1 MPKTIK
7 LYKIRKRL
15 LSMHIFSA
23 FTGVGQCL
31 TNFGSSYPSLS
42 ASSDLA
48 ASLGGGGI
56 GVPSSGNLTP
66 VSAPSPSL
74 TSHTSLPAPS
84 LTTFGFTQV
93 LFDFLNLKAS
103 YIRPKTSSNSISKV
117 SSHRIIDRFLRYE
130 NEKLQN

>member
-7 LYKIRKRL
+7 LYKIRKKL

-93 LFDFLNLKAS
+93 LLDFQAKRNDILTNNSKGKFPHNPYPFFL
-103 YIRPKTSSNSISKV
+103 PLFTHPSSFS
-117 SSHRIIDRFLRYE
+117 
-130 NEKLQN
+130 